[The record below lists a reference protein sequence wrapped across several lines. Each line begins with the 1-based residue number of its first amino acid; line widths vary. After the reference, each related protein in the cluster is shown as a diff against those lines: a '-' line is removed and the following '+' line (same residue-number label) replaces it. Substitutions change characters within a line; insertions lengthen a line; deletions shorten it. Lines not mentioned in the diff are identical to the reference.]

1 MNKWTK
7 KECLQALFLTDP
19 YEDMRSLKRK
29 KGGRANGTC
38 EWILGTDQLTAWL
51 DDAAESISPP
61 TDLLWLHGN
70 PGTGKSTMSMF
81 LVEALSEGFAKSR
94 KKTLAYFFCDS
105 GYDTRKTATGILRGL
120 LLQLV
125 QQHPQL
131 IEHILPKYEERNA
144 RLFNSF
150 DALWEIFLT
159 VCADTATGRKH
170 CIVDALDE
178 CEIEEQ
184 EKILKQIKETFGRD
198 GSGGELN
205 VRVLITS
212 RPYPEIREYL
222 QDFPN
227 NDLAPFE
234 ESKRDIHKFIDEKVA
249 KLGKMK
255 KYTDDVVDDVTRLL
269 RDRAGGIFLWVG
281 LACQDLEKVPSSNA
295 LKRLEKIPVGL
306 QSLYKQ
312 LLEQALQQDEDPE
325 TIKRLLSF
333 VMVAR
338 RPLSMQELACACELY
353 RDEDEERRIQFTSD
367 AIESCRLM
375 IVVQHEMV
383 LLLHQS
389 VRDFLV
395 STKGSSG
402 FISEPE
408 AHNFFA
414 VRCVDYLISALPL
427 IGRNERPMDEFISY
441 STHFWPEHA
450 QMAEDSFRIEDGQ
463 AEFFAIDS
471 TTRDIWWE
479 CYSARR
485 LLEPSRLSIFHVAV
499 RWAIP
504 LLIDH
509 ALSLKLGHAGATIS
523 YIDSA
528 YRDSE
533 GMTPLAQCAAS
544 SHIHI
549 FKILLDRADPKSH
562 VDEAVIKAAA
572 ANGRSGAEVMQ
583 LLLDRKGDELT
594 ITEDIL
600 IAAATNGD
608 SGTEVIE
615 LLLDRKGDEIVITED
630 IVKAAVEN
638 WDNGVKV
645 MQLLLNW
652 KEDEVTITED
662 IVKAAVKNWK
672 NGAEVVQLLL
682 DWKRDEI
689 TITDELVTAAAGNWN
704 SGADVIKLL
713 LDRKGDRVTITE
725 AAVPA
730 LARYFGARMM
740 QLLLDWK
747 RDNVTIT
754 KEIVKAAVAN
764 GWNGAEVMKLLLD
777 RKGDELTIT
786 EAAVTAVARYF
797 GAEMMQLLLDRK
809 EDELV
814 ITEEIVK
821 AAAANGRSG
830 TEVIE
835 LLLDR
840 KGDEIVITEDI
851 VKAAVENWDN
861 GVKVMQL
868 LLNWK
873 EDEVTITED
882 IVKAAVKNW
891 KNGAEVVQL
900 LLDWKGDEV
909 VITEEI
915 IKAAAANWR
924 SGAEVMQLL
933 LDRKGD
939 ELTITGDI
947 LIAAATNGESGTE
960 VIELLLDRKGDEVVV
975 TENIMKAAVKTWNN
989 GVKVLQLLLDWKED
1003 ELVITEEIVKAA
1015 AANGKSGSE
1024 MIQLLL
1030 DRKGDELVVTG
1041 DIVKAAVEN
1050 WDNGVEV
1057 VQLLLDRRGD
1067 EVVVTG
1073 DIVKAAVKNW
1083 NNGAEVVQLLL
1094 DWKGDEVVITEDIV
1108 EAAAENWQSGAEVM
1122 QLILDRK
1129 GDELKIADA
1138 AVASVARNF
1147 GPEMLQC
1154 LLDRKGGDIVITENT

>member
-608 SGTEVIE
+608 SGTEGIE
-615 LLLDRKGDEIVITED
+615 RLLDRKGDEIVITED
-630 IVKAAVEN
+630 IVKAAVETWN
-638 WDNGVKV
+638 NGVKV
-645 MQLLLNW
+645 L
-652 KEDEVTITED
+652 
-662 IVKAAVKNWK
+662 
-672 NGAEVVQLLL
+672 QLLL
-682 DWKRDEI
+682 DWK
-689 TITDELVTAAAGNWN
+689 
-704 SGADVIKLL
+704 
-713 LDRKGDRVTITE
+713 
-725 AAVPA
+725 
-730 LARYFGARMM
+730 
-740 QLLLDWK
+740 
-747 RDNVTIT
+747 
-754 KEIVKAAVAN
+754 
-764 GWNGAEVMKLLLD
+764 EV
-777 RKGDELTIT
+777 
-786 EAAVTAVARYF
+786 
-797 GAEMMQLLLDRK
+797 
-809 EDELV
+809 
-814 ITEEIVK
+814 
-821 AAAANGRSG
+821 
-830 TEVIE
+830 
-835 LLLDR
+835 
-840 KGDEIVITEDI
+840 
-851 VKAAVENWDN
+851 
-861 GVKVMQL
+861 
-868 LLNWK
+868 
-873 EDEVTITED
+873 EVTITED

>member
-682 DWKRDEI
+682 DWK
-689 TITDELVTAAAGNWN
+689 
-704 SGADVIKLL
+704 
-713 LDRKGDRVTITE
+713 
-725 AAVPA
+725 
-730 LARYFGARMM
+730 
-740 QLLLDWK
+740 
-747 RDNVTIT
+747 
-754 KEIVKAAVAN
+754 
-764 GWNGAEVMKLLLD
+764 
-777 RKGDELTIT
+777 
-786 EAAVTAVARYF
+786 
-797 GAEMMQLLLDRK
+797 
-809 EDELV
+809 
-814 ITEEIVK
+814 
-821 AAAANGRSG
+821 
-830 TEVIE
+830 
-835 LLLDR
+835 
-840 KGDEIVITEDI
+840 
-851 VKAAVENWDN
+851 
-861 GVKVMQL
+861 
-868 LLNWK
+868 
-873 EDEVTITED
+873 
-882 IVKAAVKNW
+882 
-891 KNGAEVVQL
+891 
-900 LLDWKGDEV
+900 GDEV